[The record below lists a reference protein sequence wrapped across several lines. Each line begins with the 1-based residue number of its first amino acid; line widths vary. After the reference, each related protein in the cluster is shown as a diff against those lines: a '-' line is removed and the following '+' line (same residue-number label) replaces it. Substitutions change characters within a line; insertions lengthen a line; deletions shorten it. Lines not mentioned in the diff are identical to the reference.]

1 MGKVFFGGIVGSII
15 VLIWGFISWAILPW
29 HDVVFEKFQNETFVA
44 SVIKENV
51 QKDGVYIIPS
61 MNMAQAHLT
70 PDAIKEALLEEK
82 EALKQGP
89 FVYAQV
95 KLAGRDPSSAVTY
108 ITSFLTQFV
117 GAMFICWLL
126 LQAKDLSYFGRLY
139 FVTIVG
145 LVVGILA
152 FIPNW
157 NWLGAPLN
165 FTLVMVADML
175 ISWFLAG
182 IILAAFVKHRREK
195 ELPL

>member
-15 VLIWGFISWAILPW
+15 VLIWGFISWAVLPW
-29 HDVVFEKFQNETFVA
+29 HDTIFEKFQDEEFVA
-44 SVIKENV
+44 TVIKENV

-61 MNMAQAHLT
+61 MNTEQTHLT
-70 PDAIKEALLEEK
+70 PEALKESLLQEK

-95 KLAGRDPSSAVTY
+95 KLDGRDPSSMGTY
-108 ITSFLTQFV
+108 GFSFLTQFV
-117 GAMFICWLL
+117 GAMLICWLL
-126 LQAKDLSYFGRLY
+126 LQAKDLHYFGRLY
-139 FVTIVG
+139 FVTLVG
-145 LVVGILA
+145 LLIGILA

-157 NWLGAPLN
+157 NWLGAPLH
-165 FTLVMVADML
+165 FTLIMIADMV

-182 IILAAFVKHRREK
+182 IVLAAFVKPKREK